1 MYRETEGDL
10 GYLDLKENLELLF
23 EDQRYASLGLFL
35 FLFLFSVCERVK
47 VNLMHNQLM
56 IEMGVLAVSTLMNY
70 VECKKMLFPF

>member
-23 EDQRYASLGLFL
+23 EDQRYASLGLL
-35 FLFLFSVCERVK
+35 LFLFSVCERVK

-56 IEMGVLAVSTLMNY
+56 IEMGVLSVSTLMNY